1 MRTVSRLALALALLP
16 CAALAASP
24 QLFVHRVQ
32 IDRSSWPRARAY
44 LTLVSASGGP
54 MPALGPDLF
63 RVYEEGRPGSKI
75 LKAETLD
82 AAGEGASVL
91 LVLQASGA
99 MAPLAAELSQAASG
113 FIASLGAK
121 DVAGCVSY
129 GDSAELVA
137 PLSFDKADVARKCG
151 TIAFNAKSFLLYDG
165 LMRAIAA
172 FPPDDARGNPLP
184 GARAV
189 VLVADGRDNG
199 RDRKSVV

>member
-1 MRTVSRLALALALLP
+1 MWTVSRLALALVLLP

-32 IDRSSWPRARAY
+32 MDRSSWPRARAY

-63 RVYEEGRPGSKI
+63 RVYETGHKAGSKI

-113 FIASLGAK
+113 FIASLGAN
-121 DVAGCVSY
+121 DYAECVPY
-129 GDSAELVA
+129 GVSTKQVT
-137 PLSFDKADVARKCG
+137 PLSFATTDMASKCG
-151 TIAFNAKSFLLYDG
+151 TISRNEK
-165 LMRAIAA
+165 
-172 FPPDDARGNPLP
+172 N
-184 GARAV
+184 
-189 VLVADGRDNG
+189 
-199 RDRKSVV
+199 